1 MVLIIMTL
9 LGYCAFISLGLPDGL
24 LGVAWPSVRAEF
36 HLPIDALGML
46 FIAMTVG
53 YLISSFFSGRIMA
66 RLKAGGMLAASCA
79 LSGAVLLGFC
89 AAPSWYVIVLLGVF
103 LGFGAGAID
112 AGLNTYAALNF
123 RKGQMQWL
131 HAAYGIGVTLGPLI
145 MTAGLK
151 YFNSWKPGYIFTG
164 IFQLIL
170 AVCFLLSIPVWN
182 RNPGAAGQKVRE
194 GSNFNKD
201 MLEDLRN
208 IDVLKSLVMFF
219 LYTGAEAMLGLWAY
233 TVLTESRAVVPAIAG
248 LWVGSYWGAFT
259 AGRIIAG
266 FFSKNLDV
274 HVLVLSCL
282 SAALCGSLLLWLNI
296 SVVLSLLG
304 IALTGIAIA
313 PVFPALVS
321 ATMSRVGERSA
332 GNAVGMQMSAA
343 ALGAAIIPASAGVLA
358 RRFTPEA
365 ITVFLVVL
373 FVVLIVLYST
383 FCRKSC

>member
-1 MVLIIMTL
+1 
-9 LGYCAFISLGLPDGL
+9 
-24 LGVAWPSVRAEF
+24 
-36 HLPIDALGML
+36 ML

-53 YLISSFFSGRIMA
+53 YLISSFFGGRIMA
-66 RLKAGGMLAASCA
+66 RLKPGGMLAAGCA

-89 AAPSWYVIVLLGVF
+89 AAPSWYVIVLLGTF
-103 LGFGAGAID
+103 LGFGAGAVD
-112 AGLNTYAALNF
+112 SGLNIYAALNF
-123 RKGQMQWL
+123 GKRQMQWL
-131 HAAYGIGVTLGPLI
+131 HAAYGIGVTLGSLI

-151 YFNSWKPGYIFTG
+151 YFNSWKPGYTVTG

-182 RNPGAAGQKVRE
+182 RNPGMEGQTVRE

-208 IDVLKSLVMFF
+208 IAVLKSLVMFF

-233 TVLTESRAVVPAIAG
+233 TVLTESRAVAPAIAG

-259 AGRIIAG
+259 VGRIIAG
-266 FFSKNLDV
+266 FFPKNLGV
-274 HVLVLSCL
+274 HLLVLSCL
-282 SAALCGSLLLWLNI
+282 SAALCGSLLLWFNI
-296 SVVLSLLG
+296 TALLSLLG
-304 IALTGIAIA
+304 IAMTGIAIA

-321 ATMSRVGERSA
+321 ATKDRVGERSA

-343 ALGAAIIPASAGVLA
+343 ALGAALIPAFAGILA

-365 ITVFLVVL
+365 IPAFLVIL
-373 FVVLIVLYST
+373 FVVLIALYST